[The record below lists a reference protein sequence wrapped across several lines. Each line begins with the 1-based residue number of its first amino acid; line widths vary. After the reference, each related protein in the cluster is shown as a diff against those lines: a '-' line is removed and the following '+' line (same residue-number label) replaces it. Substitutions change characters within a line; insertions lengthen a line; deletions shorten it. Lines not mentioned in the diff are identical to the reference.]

1 VFEWRCQ
8 DITPPSSTRYD
19 EVHVAMF
26 KDIEEMSGGR
36 LKITNFPSGALCP
49 DVDNFE
55 SCATG
60 LFEVGI
66 SSPGYHRS
74 LIPEIEAI
82 NLPMGLRNLDDACMV
97 SYKLGLLDFFRESYA
112 PHGLHLLDIPACR
125 GVFILSTIPIR
136 RAADFE
142 GMKVRTH
149 TTYASWVEN
158 MGASTVFIPGAEVY
172 TGLAA
177 GTADA
182 ATWGCEAT
190 LRDFGWYEV
199 AKYLMHPAA
208 LLAMLSYDTYVNMDA
223 WNSLPDDLKAILHAR
238 VGKPYSVDNYLWDT
252 HESVLAMEEMTA
264 AGLEVVTIPD
274 EDYPILIEAAE
285 KVWTSVAEKAPRAK
299 QTIKLITDYMRT
311 QGYTDYKIE

>member
-1 VFEWRCQ
+1 
-8 DITPPSSTRYD
+8 
-19 EVHVAMF
+19 MF

-97 SYKLGLLDFFRESYA
+97 GYKLGLLDFFRESYA

-208 LLAMLSYDTYVNMDA
+208 LLAMLSYDALAKAEEIARKMTYFE
-223 WNSLPDDLKAILHAR
+223 L
-238 VGKPYSVDNYLWDT
+238 SVDPKVMDEY
-252 HESVLAMEEMTA
+252 TA
-264 AGLEVVTIPD
+264 ALFLPHTNADMFPSVKEELE
-274 EDYPILIEAAE
+274 LA
-285 KVWTSVAEKAPRAK
+285 
-299 QTIKLITDYMRT
+299 
-311 QGYTDYKIE
+311 